1 MFIKVINLKNKKL
14 QKNCKKK
21 IIHIKTHTLLI
32 HQSLYKNNDISLF
45 IIEKKIV
52 LMKGELRFKI

>member
-1 MFIKVINLKNKKL
+1 MFIKVINLKKKITEKL
-14 QKNCKKK
+14 QKK